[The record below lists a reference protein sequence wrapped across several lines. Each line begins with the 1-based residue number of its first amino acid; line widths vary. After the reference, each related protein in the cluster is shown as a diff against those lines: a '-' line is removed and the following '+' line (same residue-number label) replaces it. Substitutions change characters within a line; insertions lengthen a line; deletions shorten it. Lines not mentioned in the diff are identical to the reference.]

1 MSLFQIDMLVLLRR
15 RNKIMKRHSKKLVKL
30 MESYLMLNKN
40 LVMMLVKTLII
51 QPPVHPIHQMEVS
64 VSPWT
69 QRKCLKPF
77 SETEMELECIMRF
90 IITLALEVI
99 MRATCQA
106 ELSSSLHRN
115 YTYLLTA

>member
-1 MSLFQIDMLVLLRR
+1 
-15 RNKIMKRHSKKLVKL
+15 

-40 LVMMLVKTLII
+40 LVMMVVKTLIT
-51 QPPVHPIHQMEVS
+51 QPPVHSIHQMVS

-90 IITLALEVI
+90 IITLVLEVI
-99 MRATCQA
+99 MPATCQA

-115 YTYLLTA
+115 YTYLLLSIYLYHIFEVH